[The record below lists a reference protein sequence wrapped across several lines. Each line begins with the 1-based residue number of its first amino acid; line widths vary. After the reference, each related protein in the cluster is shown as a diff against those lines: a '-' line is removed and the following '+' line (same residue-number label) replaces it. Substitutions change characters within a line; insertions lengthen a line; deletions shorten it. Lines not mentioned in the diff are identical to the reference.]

1 MSNEELILI
10 LEKRFIKNEKM
21 HKGINW
27 DDVLKRLNNES
38 LFSLR
43 YMEETGGEPDV
54 IMYDKENDK
63 FVYCD
68 TSIESPIGRRSFC
81 YDIDALNS
89 RKSNKPNSD
98 IITEANNNMV
108 KVLDE
113 AEYKYLQSLGDFD
126 LKSSSWIL
134 TPMEIRKLGGALF
147 GDKKYNRTFIYH
159 NGAESYYSNRGFRV
173 LLKI

>member
-1 MSNEELILI
+1 MSNEELISI
-10 LEKRFIKNEKM
+10 LEKRFIINEKM

-68 TSIESPIGRRSFC
+68 TSKESPIGRRSFC
-81 YDIDALNS
+81 YDIEALNS

-98 IITEANNNMV
+98 IITEANNNKV
-108 KVLDE
+108 RVLDE
-113 AEYKYLQSLGDFD
+113 TEYKYLQSLGDFD

>member
-27 DDVLKRLNNES
+27 NDVFKRLNNEA
-38 LFSLR
+38 LFSIR

-63 FVYCD
+63 YVYCD

-98 IITEANNNMV
+98 IITEANNNKV
-108 KVLDE
+108 RVLDE
-113 AEYKYLQSLGDFD
+113 TEYKYLQSLGDFD

>member
-1 MSNEELILI
+1 MNNEELISI
-10 LEKRFIKNEKM
+10 LEKRFITNEKM

-27 DDVLKRLNNES
+27 DDVLKKLNNES

-63 FVYCD
+63 FVYWD

-98 IITEANNNMV
+98 IITEANNNKV

-113 AEYKYLQSLGDFD
+113 TEYKYLQSLGDFD

>member
-27 DDVLKRLNNES
+27 NDVFKRLNNEA
-38 LFSLR
+38 LFSIR

-63 FVYCD
+63 YVYCD

-98 IITEANNNMV
+98 IITEANNNKV
-108 KVLDE
+108 RVLDE
-113 AEYKYLQSLGDFD
+113 TEYKYLQSLGDFD

-134 TPMEIRKLGGALF
+134 TPIEIRKLGGALF

>member
-1 MSNEELILI
+1 MSNEELISI
-10 LEKRFIKNEKM
+10 LEKRFIINEKM

-27 DDVLKRLNNES
+27 NDVFKRLNNEA
-38 LFSLR
+38 LFSIR

-54 IMYDKENDK
+54 IMYDKENDQY
-63 FVYCD
+63 VYCD
-68 TSIESPIGRRSFC
+68 TSIKYPIGRRSFC
-81 YDIDALNS
+81 YDIDDLNS
-89 RKSNKPNSD
+89 RKSNKPNSN
-98 IITEANNNMV
+98 IITEANNNKV

-113 AEYKYLQSLGDFD
+113 TEYKYLQSLGDFD

-147 GDKKYNRTFIYH
+147 GDKRYNRTFIYH